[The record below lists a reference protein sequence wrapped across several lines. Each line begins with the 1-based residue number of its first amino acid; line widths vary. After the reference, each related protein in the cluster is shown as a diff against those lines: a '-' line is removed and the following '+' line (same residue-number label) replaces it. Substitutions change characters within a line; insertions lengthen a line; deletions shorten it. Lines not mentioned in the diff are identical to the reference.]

1 MSIFSCHNKTSY
13 CSFFNST
20 IEGHFSLSTF
30 YELVQRIMEVI
41 ELSNKAFM
49 GYNFQ
54 WKYWWQTDWRVC
66 FWCSDSLYKRPN
78 SKQKIKLRIWKLSS
92 AFGCFRGYFSIIFG
106 VDSEYYALAV
116 FWLMKSCKGF
126 LKIFLKNFLNFRK

>member
-1 MSIFSCHNKTSY
+1 MVVFHIESFYRYAFKDIFFINV
-13 CSFFNST
+13 SFFNST

-54 WKYWWQTDWRVC
+54 
-66 FWCSDSLYKRPN
+66 
-78 SKQKIKLRIWKLSS
+78 
-92 AFGCFRGYFSIIFG
+92 
-106 VDSEYYALAV
+106 
-116 FWLMKSCKGF
+116 
-126 LKIFLKNFLNFRK
+126 

>member
-49 GYNFQ
+49 GY
-54 WKYWWQTDWRVC
+54 
-66 FWCSDSLYKRPN
+66 
-78 SKQKIKLRIWKLSS
+78 
-92 AFGCFRGYFSIIFG
+92 FSRIFG
-106 VDSEYYALAV
+106 VDFEYYALAV
-116 FWLMKSCKGF
+116 F
-126 LKIFLKNFLNFRK
+126 